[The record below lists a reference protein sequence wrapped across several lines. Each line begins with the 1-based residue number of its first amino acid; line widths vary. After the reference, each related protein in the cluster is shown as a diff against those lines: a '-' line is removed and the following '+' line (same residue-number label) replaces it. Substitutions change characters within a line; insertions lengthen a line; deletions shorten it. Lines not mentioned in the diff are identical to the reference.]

1 MVQAAVDTGELSAH
15 QKARASNMQGG
26 YRHDATFVTRIV
38 GSEFSNDLCS
48 ILLCFSIQVVHF
60 VVNVWVSTSDSCAVI
75 ATRGVFVT
83 VRCYMHTARASHV
96 RVLHAHEQSS

>member
-26 YRHDATFVTRIV
+26 
-38 GSEFSNDLCS
+38 S